1 MKTFEKILAG
11 MFTIFVIRKAVQ
23 HPKETVYVLKFFFVF
38 FIAILLLGFGMELK
52 EYLENP
58 PLEQVPGESSKH
70 RDLRQ
75 MLKDEGYGPERYEYK
90 NNPEVHN

>member
-1 MKTFEKILAG
+1 
-11 MFTIFVIRKAVQ
+11 
-23 HPKETVYVLKFFFVF
+23 
-38 FIAILLLGFGMELK
+38 MELK

-58 PLEQVPGESSKH
+58 PLEQAPGESSKH

-75 MLKDEGYGPERYEYK
+75 MLKNEGYGPERYEYK